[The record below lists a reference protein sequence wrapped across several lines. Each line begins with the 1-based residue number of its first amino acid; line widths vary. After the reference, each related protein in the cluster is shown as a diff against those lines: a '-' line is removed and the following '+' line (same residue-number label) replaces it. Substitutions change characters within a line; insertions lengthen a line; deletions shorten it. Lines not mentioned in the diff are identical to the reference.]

1 MALHRLN
8 WREVPPEPCR
18 YGVGIIGN
26 FDGVHRG
33 HALLLERARLLATP
47 RQAPVVAVT
56 FVPHPLQ
63 LLRPESYQPALTTLD
78 DRAELLHAAG
88 ADHVVVLNTER
99 SLLEL
104 SAADFLTRVVLDGL
118 KAMALVE
125 GPNFRFGRQREG
137 NVETLAR
144 FCAASGL
151 VLEVVNPLQ
160 VDGTVVSSSRIR
172 RSLVAG
178 DVSAATRGLGRP
190 YRLRGIV
197 GVGQRRGI
205 GLGFPTA
212 NLGEAATIIPGDGVY
227 AVKAWL
233 PGGASY
239 SAAANIGP
247 NPTFGEHDRKIEVH
261 LIGFQG
267 DLYGQRLAIDFLDRI
282 RDTRKFDSTAD
293 LLDQIRGDVA
303 RAQQL
308 ALQQH

>member
-1 MALHRLN
+1 MALHRLD

-18 YGVGIIGN
+18 HGVAIIGN

-33 HALLLERARLLATP
+33 HALLLERARIRAMP

-63 LLRPESYQPALTTLD
+63 LLRPESYQPALTTLA

-104 SAADFLTRVVLDGL
+104 SAADFFTRVIRDGL
-118 KAMALVE
+118 KATALVE
-125 GPNFRFGRQREG
+125 GPNFGFGRQREG
-137 NVETLAR
+137 DVETLTR
-144 FCAASGL
+144 FCAAAGL
-151 VLEVVNPLQ
+151 MLEIVSPLQ

-178 DVSAATRGLGRP
+178 EVSAATRGLGRL

-197 GVGQRRGI
+197 GVGQRRGAE
-205 GLGFPTA
+205 LGFPTA
-212 NLGEAATIIPGDGVY
+212 NLDAVATIVPGDGVY
-227 AVKAWL
+227 AVRAWP
-233 PGGASY
+233 PGSASY
-239 SAAANIGP
+239 PAATNIGP
-247 NPTFGEHDRKIEVH
+247 NPTFGEQDRKIEVH

-267 DLYGQRLAIDFLDRI
+267 DLYGQPLAIDFLDRI
-282 RDTRKFDSTAD
+282 RDTRKFASAAE
-293 LLDQIRGDVA
+293 LRDQIRGDVA
-303 RAQQL
+303 RARDV
-308 ALQQH
+308 ALRPY